1 MNKDFSR
8 IKNKVNQRISNEIK
22 LKIISKK
29 LLVFILT
36 KNKKTLK
43 KLLTK

>member
-22 LKIISKK
+22 LKIISNNITSFYFDKKIKK
-29 LLVFILT
+29 LL
-36 KNKKTLK
+36 KNS
-43 KLLTK
+43 